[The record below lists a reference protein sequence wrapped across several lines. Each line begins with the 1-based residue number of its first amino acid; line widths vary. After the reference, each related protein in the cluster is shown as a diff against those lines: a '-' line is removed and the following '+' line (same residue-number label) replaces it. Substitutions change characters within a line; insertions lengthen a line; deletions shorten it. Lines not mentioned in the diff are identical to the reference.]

1 MAGANFLSQE
11 LAFHLT
17 ISNVQAQER
26 AIVDTMSGTPSPGE
40 RFSLVASFYGPGNI
54 ASWLCMVASV
64 LNTWCLNTECR
75 RKDSISADLVVVLA
89 VASVAAGH
97 AIYMLFFDHAHYE
110 SIQHLFTSAD
120 PEVLK
125 HAAAAEAA
133 LDVCETFSAIA
144 VLLVFVSMFFGHLKR
159 TLAVVVVGLLAFST
173 EAVVF
178 IQTRGVS
185 VSDTNL
191 TRPFLFNFFEVM
203 VSLVVFVAV
212 WLTVFSVLI
221 VWLRVRMIEGPEEQT
236 ELESAD
242 TELETEVRT
251 ALRRQDIDIDTAVRW
266 ANQQQSTRA
275 LHLMKAEA
283 RDGNP
288 MRLLTLL
295 SIFFLPL
302 SLFAS
307 LASMGTPLGVFG
319 VTSFIPSPNWGAVLF
334 FVPRSTTAITELD
347 QMVSLCVGI
356 ITLLFSFWEAFKS
369 QKKEELDDRQ
379 KIRKQAAN
387 RPKDWRR
394 RHLNAGLYFLRQVN
408 DELDE
413 AMDETR
419 RQELLDKRNAIMVEL
434 FTMVGS

>member
-1 MAGANFLSQE
+1 MTS
-11 LAFHLT
+11 T
-17 ISNVQAQER
+17 S
-26 AIVDTMSGTPSPGE
+26 SPGE

-64 LNTWCLNTECR
+64 LNTWCLNTEHR

-89 VASVAAGH
+89 VPGVAAGH
-97 AIYMLFFDHAHYE
+97 AIYMLFFNHANHE
-110 SIQHLFTSAD
+110 SIQHLFTSVN

-159 TLAVVVVGLLAFST
+159 TLAVVIVGLLAFST

-178 IQTRGVS
+178 VQTRGVS

-203 VSLVVFVAV
+203 VSLVAFVAV
-212 WLTVFSVLI
+212 WLTVFSALI
-221 VWLRVRMIEGPEEQT
+221 VWLQVRMIKGPEEQT

-242 TELETEVRT
+242 TELETEVRA
-251 ALRRQDIDIDTAVRW
+251 ALRGQDIDIDTVVRR
-266 ANQQQSTRA
+266 ANRQQSTRT
-275 LHLMKAEA
+275 LDLKTAEA
-283 RDGNP
+283 RDRNT

-295 SIFFLPL
+295 SIFSLPL
-302 SLFAS
+302 SFFAS
-307 LASMGTPLGVFG
+307 LASMGTPMGVFG
-319 VTSFIPSPNWGAVLF
+319 ETSFIPSPNWSTTVLF

-369 QKKEELDDRQ
+369 QKKEELDARQ
-379 KIRKQAAN
+379 EIRKQAAN

-394 RHLNAGLYFLRQVN
+394 RHLDAGLHFLRQVN
-408 DELDE
+408 DELDQ
-413 AMDETR
+413 ARDETR
-419 RQELLDKRNAIMVEL
+419 RQELLDNRNLIMVEL
-434 FTMVGS
+434 FRMVGS